1 MRSDGYY
8 VLTMPRRLDVSAVPS
23 GNMDSS
29 AGRSARGLILSSLLW
44 RSYKK
49 VQEIKKLINEKN
61 VTLQESY
68 KSKMLW
74 VLCNT

>member
-49 VQEIKKLINEKN
+49 SAGDKETN
-61 VTLQESY
+61 
-68 KSKMLW
+68 
-74 VLCNT
+74 